1 MRSGRADIPGT
12 LRRPLAPPARHPF
25 AAAMVVCVRVHE
37 AGGPE
42 QLRVEDCALPLPG
55 RGEVRLAHTAIGV
68 NFVDCHHRAGR
79 APLPA
84 WPHGLGIEA
93 VGVVE
98 ALGDGV
104 NGPPLGTRLGYAAGG
119 APGAYASHAN
129 VPAWRLV
136 PVPDDVDDVTAAAVL
151 CKGLTAEMLVRRVF
165 KVGPGH
171 RVLVHAAAGGVGAL
185 LCQWLRHQGAMVIGA
200 VSSPAK
206 AELARR
212 SGCHQVVVTT
222 AESVVEVVQ
231 AITQQRGLD
240 VVYDGVGRDTFA
252 VSLACLRKRGLLVMH
267 GHASGLPDPIDVA
280 RLQSGSWFVTRP
292 VLTDYTATRQEL
304 LHAAEV
310 LWKVVRGGVLRPHVD
325 VVLPLAEV
333 ATAHRRLE
341 ARQSAG
347 SIVLRP

>member
-1 MRSGRADIPGT
+1 
-12 LRRPLAPPARHPF
+12 
-25 AAAMVVCVRVHE
+25 MVLCVRVHRT
-37 AGGPE
+37 GGPE
-42 QLRVEDCALPLPG
+42 PRPEQLVVEDVPLPPPG

-79 APLPA
+79 APLPSL
-84 WPHGLGIEA
+84 PHGLGIEA

-98 ALGDGV
+98 ALGEGV
-104 NGPPLGTRLGYAAGG
+104 NGPALGTRLGYAAGVV
-119 APGAYASHAN
+119 PGAYASHAN

-151 CKGLTAEMLVRRVF
+151 CKGLTAEMLARRVF

-171 RVLVHAAAGGVGAL
+171 RVLVHAAAGGVGSL

-200 VSSPAK
+200 VSSDAK

-212 SGCHQVVVTT
+212 SGCHQVVVTAT
-222 AESVVEVVQ
+222 ESVVDVVR
-231 AITQQRGLD
+231 AVTQQRGLD

-252 VSLACLRKRGLLVMH
+252 ASLGCLRKRGLLVLF
-267 GHASGLPDPIDVA
+267 GHASGLPLPIDVA
-280 RLQSGSWFVTRP
+280 LLQSGSWFVTRP

-310 LWKVVRGGVLRPHVD
+310 LWKVVRGGVLRPHVEA
-325 VVLPLAEV
+325 VLPLAEV
-333 ATAHRRLE
+333 AVAHRRLE
-341 ARQSAG
+341 ARDSVG
-347 SIVLRP
+347 SLVLRP